1 MPEIN
6 DNNFLETIVDKF
18 MSNKPVKNKIKEFML
33 KALENEETFISLF
46 LKMVGWVYDKCITD
60 FQELFEIFVKKY
72 YCKMFSA
79 AVNKLENDGILTTML
94 LNKSSE
100 NDILMEL
107 FDKYLSEMSIDSKKV
122 NSNIQ
127 SNNVNV
133 ILGLN
138 VPKVILDWLF
148 GTNIKE
154 KVDDLN
160 GIDNSIRNDYDD
172 SEKTLE
178 QYSSDKKLL
187 FENIFQEVNKN
198 MYFNKLIEKHFFN
211 DENYNKIKRD
221 YYKIFIIK
229 NVVMNCDLTPC
240 EDILD
245 FILEKVIESN

>member
-107 FDKYLSEMSIDSKKV
+107 FDKYLSEASWF
-122 NSNIQ
+122 
-127 SNNVNV
+127 
-133 ILGLN
+133 L
-138 VPKVILDWLF
+138 
-148 GTNIKE
+148 
-154 KVDDLN
+154 
-160 GIDNSIRNDYDD
+160 R
-172 SEKTLE
+172 
-178 QYSSDKKLL
+178 
-187 FENIFQEVNKN
+187 
-198 MYFNKLIEKHFFN
+198 
-211 DENYNKIKRD
+211 
-221 YYKIFIIK
+221 
-229 NVVMNCDLTPC
+229 
-240 EDILD
+240 
-245 FILEKVIESN
+245 